1 MEYKVEYDINSG
13 VCVVQVSGV
22 HERPQDTQEL
32 FRIAGT
38 VAAEH
43 GCSRFLFDMREATI
57 LGGMLAAYKSV
68 IDQEKYGTS
77 KLFRV
82 AAVYSEITENE
93 EFIENVVVNRGARYY
108 KVFDDMLAAWD
119 WIAK

>member
-57 LGGMLAAYKSV
+57 LGDTTAAFKSV
-68 IDQEKYGTS
+68 IDHEKYGAS

-82 AAVYSEITENE
+82 AAVYSEITVNE
-93 EFIENVVVNRGARYY
+93 EFLENVVVNRGARNY
-108 KVFDDMLAAWD
+108 KVFDDILTARD

>member
-57 LGGMLAAYKSV
+57 LGDIFAAYKSV
-68 IDQEKYGTS
+68 IDHEKYGVS

-82 AAVYSEITENE
+82 AAVYSEITVNE
-93 EFIENVVVNRGARYY
+93 EFLENVVVNRGASNY
-108 KVFDDMLAAWD
+108 KVFDDILTAWD
-119 WIAK
+119 WIGK

>member
-1 MEYKVEYDINSG
+1 MEYKVEYDINSDA
-13 VCVVQVSGV
+13 CVVQVSGV

-68 IDQEKYGTS
+68 IDHEKYGAS

-82 AAVYSEITENE
+82 AAVYSEITVNE
-93 EFIENVVVNRGARYY
+93 EFLENVVVNRGARYY
-108 KVFDDMLAAWD
+108 KVFDDILTAWD